1 MMLKL
6 LKNLKRKSIEDLQK
20 EVAGARKG
28 VIENAKKI
36 GTLQETVD
44 EMLSRRIEETKR

>member
-1 MMLKL
+1 MFK
-6 LKNLKRKSIEDLQK
+6 KFKRKSIKDLQM
-20 EVAGARKG
+20 EVSEARKG

-44 EMLSRRIEETKR
+44 EMLSRRMKETEK